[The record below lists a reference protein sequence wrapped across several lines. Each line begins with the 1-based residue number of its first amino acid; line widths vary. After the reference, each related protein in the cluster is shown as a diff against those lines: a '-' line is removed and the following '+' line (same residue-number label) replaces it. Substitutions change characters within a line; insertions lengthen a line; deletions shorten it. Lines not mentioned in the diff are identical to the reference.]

1 MENNRL
7 NGSLPSD
14 LFASPYLEELEFY
27 GNELSGDLACPETE
41 ELLLEVLDLEKNK
54 FTGPVPACYFSD
66 LPKLRLVY
74 FSAERAGLTGE
85 LPASLTGCRSLAF
98 FLVSHNFLSGEIT
111 SDFVNAFPE
120 MYHIDLDYN
129 AFSGE
134 LPYLSCCLKNLH
146 KVSFEHNAFT
156 GSVTDDHFIERAAA
170 PRRGRRGLYAGF
182 AMGQKPSV
190 ESALSL
196 VGNRLSGPL
205 PSIFS
210 FYYDAATTLTYFSA
224 KDNHFRCSARPAPA
238 VPGRATPPR
247 AGPDHENEYFED
259 WAHNLAE
266 DVGMCEPVATP
277 GAARA
282 GDEITVAGEAFAA
295 TTESTCK
302 FTYDAGGSDVVPAFF
317 YSAAE
322 VRCTLPEDAPTG
334 DCVVAVANYGDDYS
348 DATTLG
354 DYAAVTF
361 EIYPPESSKKK
372 SDDTTAI
379 LARARR
385 RESSPFERP
394 ARRGASPPRRAA
406 AAVPIYA
413 RSSLATAPRR
423 RRSRSS
429 SPRSSSPRS

>member
-1 MENNRL
+1 
-7 NGSLPSD
+7 
-14 LFASPYLEELEFY
+14 
-27 GNELSGDLACPETE
+27 
-41 ELLLEVLDLEKNK
+41 
-54 FTGPVPACYFSD
+54 
-66 LPKLRLVY
+66 
-74 FSAERAGLTGE
+74 
-85 LPASLTGCRSLAF
+85 
-98 FLVSHNFLSGEIT
+98 
-111 SDFVNAFPE
+111 

-156 GSVTDDHFIERAAA
+156 GSVTDDHFIE
-170 PRRGRRGLYAGF
+170 F

-205 PSIFS
+205 PSIFYS

-224 KDNHFRCSARPAPA
+224 KDNHFRCS
-238 VPGRATPPR
+238 
-247 AGPDHENEYFED
+247 PDHENEYFED

-277 GAARA
+277 GAVSAPDAARA

-322 VRCTLPEDAPTG
+322 VRCSSRGVFLLFE
-334 DCVVAVANYGDDYS
+334 AV
-348 DATTLG
+348 
-354 DYAAVTF
+354 F
-361 EIYPPESSKKK
+361 RP
-372 SDDTTAI
+372 
-379 LARARR
+379 ARVRAARR
-385 RESSPFERP
+385 RELPAGRPNEPLRYDADAVRSRPTVPQARCPRTRRRATASSPSRTT
-394 ARRGASPPRRAA
+394 ARTT
-406 AAVPIYA
+406 
-413 RSSLATAPRR
+413 ATR
-423 RRSRSS
+423 RRSATT
-429 SPRSSSPRS
+429 PP